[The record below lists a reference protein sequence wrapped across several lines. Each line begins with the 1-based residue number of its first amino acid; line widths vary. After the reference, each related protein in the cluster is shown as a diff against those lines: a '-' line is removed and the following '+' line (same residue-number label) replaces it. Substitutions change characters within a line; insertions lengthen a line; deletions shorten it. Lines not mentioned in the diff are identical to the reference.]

1 MTDSVSTWGQA
12 SDWHWK
18 NVARRQAQAKTFQ
31 INCKHVTNYC
41 GKSLPLTRLKKA
53 AWWIEFRNELQDE
66 HPTWA
71 PATANRVVC
80 LAKTVVNSTRR
91 AGLHDIEVPDFPNL
105 KEAEIKPEYFTRDQ
119 VEELSLTARKMFE
132 WQDMSDAIVFA
143 AYTGMRQANLMRA
156 QVGDIDWDMNRIGVG
171 GRPDNPTKAGNCYW
185 VPMSPRLEEIL
196 RRRSEGHSARA
207 LLFGN
212 CWDDRHQLL
221 KHFKKLR
228 DYCQF
233 SPSHNWH
240 TFRHTFATW
249 LAESESPATIAKL
262 TGHRDVTSVL
272 RYTKPNEK
280 VCRDAIRNL

>member
-1 MTDSVSTWGQA
+1 M
-12 SDWHWK
+12 
-18 NVARRQAQAKTFQ
+18 
-31 INCKHVTNYC
+31 
-41 GKSLPLTRLKKA
+41 
-53 AWWIEFRNELQDE
+53 
-66 HPTWA
+66 
-71 PATANRVVC
+71 C

-196 RRRSEGHSARA
+196 QRRSEGHSARA

-221 KHFKKLR
+221 KHFKNSATTANSVHATTGTHSVTRSPLGLR
-228 DYCQF
+228 SRKVQPPL
-233 SPSHNWH
+233 PSSQG
-240 TFRHTFATW
+240 TAT
-249 LAESESPATIAKL
+249 
-262 TGHRDVTSVL
+262 
-272 RYTKPNEK
+272 
-280 VCRDAIRNL
+280 